1 MTWLRIVMMLAA
13 LTLLGATLLL
23 VRKNK
28 YARYLTAIGFTLCGV
43 VVAANWI
50 YNGYVPFIRMYQVLA
65 FVSVC
70 FPLAYLLIH
79 FVRGA
84 KIEFAYFTLCASICM
99 IGSFAM
105 FNTMIW
111 HRAPALQSVF
121 FIPHILCYML
131 SYSLCAVA
139 FVQTVIMLFQKKD
152 GEARLETERSIY
164 ATVITA
170 FPFMVAGMFLG
181 AIWANEC
188 WGNYWSWDPKE
199 NWALI
204 TTCLY
209 AIYFHVRK
217 HKSFKR
223 AIAPILILAFVSL
236 LITFVGVNAVEDALH
251 SYS

>member
-1 MTWLRIVMMLAA
+1 MIWLRVIMILSA
-13 LTLLGATLLL
+13 LFLFGATVLF
-23 VRKNK
+23 VKNSK
-28 YARYLTAIGFTLCGV
+28 YARFVAALGFALNGI
-43 VVAANWI
+43 VVAANWV
-50 YNGYVPFIRMYQVLA
+50 YNGYVPFISMYQVLA
-65 FVSVC
+65 FVSIC
-70 FPLAYLLIH
+70 FPLTYLLIH
-79 FVRGA
+79 FVRET
-84 KIEFAYFTLCASICM
+84 KIKFAWFSLCAGVCM
-99 IGSFAM
+99 VGSAAM

-111 HRAPALQSVF
+111 HRPPALQSVF

-131 SYSLCAVA
+131 SYSLCAVS
-139 FVQTVIMLFQKKD
+139 FVLTIVMIFQKNSK
-152 GEARLETERSIY
+152 AKLETEKSIY

-170 FPFMVAGMFLG
+170 FPFMVMGMFLG

-217 HKSFKR
+217 HKFFKK
-223 AIAPILILAFVSL
+223 ALAPILILAFVSL

>member
-1 MTWLRIVMMLAA
+1 MTWLRVVMILSA
-13 LTLLGATLLL
+13 LLLFGATLLFI
-23 VRKNK
+23 KNSK
-28 YARYLTAIGFTLCGV
+28 YAKFMATVGFALNGV
-43 VVAANWI
+43 VVAANWM
-50 YNGYVPFIRMYQVLA
+50 YNGYVPFVSMYQVLA
-65 FVSVC
+65 FVGIC
-70 FPLAYLLIH
+70 FPFAYLLIH
-79 FVRGA
+79 YIRETR
-84 KIEFAYFTLCASICM
+84 IIFAWFTLCAGVCM
-99 IGSFAM
+99 IGSAAM
-105 FNTMIW
+105 FSTMIW
-111 HRAPALQSVF
+111 HRPPALQSIF

-139 FVQTVIMLFQKKD
+139 FVQTVIMLFTKEREAKKD
-152 GEARLETERSIY
+152 LERSIY

-170 FPFMVAGMFLG
+170 FPFMVMGMFLG

-217 HKSFKR
+217 LRSFEK
-223 AIAPILILAFVSL
+223 AIAPILILAFISL
-236 LITFVGVNAVEDALH
+236 IITFVGVNAVENALH